1 MSLAPPIPSR
11 ELNGSGIILHELSN
25 IAAIIRAGAQ
35 LMESAHPNFT
45 QASLATRA
53 VVHGSQR
60 LNETLLGLHS
70 LLGGPRDPG
79 QEIDRSLRSFVH
91 EFANDSFLWP
101 QKQELLRVTGDND
114 EKETFNPEM
123 LRMALRNLVANAL
136 RHNFPGA
143 QIDIRIRHSP
153 RESRILVRNFGSPIP
168 DAVKACL
175 FQPGCKGP
183 GSGAG
188 LGLHIA
194 QRCAR
199 SLAGS
204 IRYRSTPTQ
213 TVFCLVWPTRRPG
226 ETSRA

>member
-1 MSLAPPIPSR
+1 MSS

-35 LMESAHPNFT
+35 LMESAHPNLT
-45 QASLATRA
+45 QASLGTRA

-60 LNETLLGLHS
+60 LNETLLGLNS
-70 LLGGPRDPG
+70 LLGGHPDPRL
-79 QEIDRSLRSFVH
+79 EIDQSLRSFVKA
-91 EFANDSFLWP
+91 FAADSFVW
-101 QKQELLRVTGDND
+101 QGKQEFLRVTCDSD
-114 EKETFNPEM
+114 EPETFNQEM
-123 LRMALRNLVANAL
+123 LRMALRNFVANAL
-136 RHNFPGA
+136 KHTFPGA
-143 QIDIRIRHSP
+143 LIDIRIRHSA
-153 RESRILVRNFGSPIP
+153 RETRILVRNFGPPIP
-168 DAVKACL
+168 GEIKTCL

-199 SLAGS
+199 SLSGT
-204 IRYRSTPTQ
+204 IRYRSTSTQ

-226 ETSRA
+226 ATSRV